1 MSPLIPL
8 TAPSKTSPWKG
19 QLKYAICKA
28 KLKTHS
34 RALHVLFH
42 LDNSFQPVLYLPET
56 VGCASAAQSPHP
68 HPHPQDTVTAR
79 AERQGSQGWG

>member
-19 QLKYAICKA
+19 QLKYANCEA

-34 RALHVLFH
+34 RVLHVLFH
-42 LDNSFQPVLYLPET
+42 LDNSFQPVVYLPET
-56 VGCASAAQSPHP
+56 AGCASTAQSP
-68 HPHPQDTVTAR
+68 HPHPQDTVTAL
-79 AERQGSQGWG
+79 AERQSLQGWG